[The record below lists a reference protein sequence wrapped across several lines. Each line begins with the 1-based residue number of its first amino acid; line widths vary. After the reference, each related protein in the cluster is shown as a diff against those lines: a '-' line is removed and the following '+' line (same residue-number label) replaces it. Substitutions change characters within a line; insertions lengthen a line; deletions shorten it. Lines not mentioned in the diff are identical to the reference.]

1 MASEAQQLNEALQY
15 SDSDDL
21 VSDDEVPAS
30 SSAAT
35 VTSLSGAKEYTTNI
49 NGEGGSFMHDVHCEC
64 SEISARA
71 FGLPCAHCGGHA
83 EFLGITP

>member
-49 NGEGGSFMHDVHCEC
+49 NGEGAVPCMMCTVSTVRFLRVLTDCLVHTVWGT
-64 SEISARA
+64 SS
-71 FGLPCAHCGGHA
+71 
-83 EFLGITP
+83 T

>member
-64 SEISARA
+64 S
-71 FGLPCAHCGGHA
+71 
-83 EFLGITP
+83 